1 MLMGMTAPHGVEDQV
16 DPIYRGEVDSQTDFD
31 PRTQTPSNDTAVE
44 WTAVEARSLVR
55 VPGSD
60 DDKYSRGVLGVRTG
74 SAAYPGA
81 AVLGVEAAVRTGL
94 GMLRYL
100 GADEPT
106 RLVLQRRPEVVTA
119 PGRVQAWLLG
129 SGMDASARTSGETAA
144 LRAAVDED
152 VPRVLDAGA
161 LDLVV
166 DAGQDTI
173 ITPHA
178 GELATL
184 WQRVGM
190 RVERSQIAGAPLLW
204 ARRTAERFG
213 VTVLLKG
220 SRTIIAT
227 AETPSL
233 CVTASS
239 SWAATAGS
247 GDVLGGILGALLA
260 TTAERESPRPSEL
273 LSRVAATAAFV
284 HQAAA
289 NRASNGGPIA
299 ALDIAEAV
307 PHVIADLLRH

>member
-1 MLMGMTAPHGVEDQV
+1 MLMGMTAPHGVEDRI
-16 DPIYRGEVDSQTDFD
+16 DPIYRGEVDSKTDSD
-31 PRTQTPSNDTAVE
+31 PRTPLSSDDRVVE
-44 WTAVEARSLVR
+44 WTAADARSLVR
-55 VPGSD
+55 APGAD

-74 SAAYPGA
+74 SEAYPGA

-100 GADEPT
+100 GPAAPT

-129 SGMDASARTSGETAA
+129 SGMDASARTPEETAA
-144 LRAAVDED
+144 LRAALEED

-166 DAGQDTI
+166 EARSDTI
-173 ITPHA
+173 VTPHA

-184 WQRVGM
+184 WQRVGVS
-190 RVERSQIAGAPLLW
+190 VERSEIAADPVLW
-204 ARRTAERFG
+204 AARTAERFG

-220 SRTIIAT
+220 SRTIVAT
-227 AETPSL
+227 TDTPPL
-233 CVTASS
+233 RVTASS

-260 TTAERESPRPSEL
+260 TTAQRENPRPAEL
-273 LSRVAATAAFV
+273 LSTIAATAAFV
-284 HQAAA
+284 HQTAASK
-289 NRASNGGPIA
+289 ASNGGPIA
-299 ALDIAEAV
+299 ALDIADAV
-307 PHVIADLLRH
+307 PLVIADLLKG